1 MPQGCK
7 AMHDHGAERGMPTG
21 AAMNCAKSAGDAASA
36 PAKKKGKPR
45 DHAKTHKN
53 QG

>member
-21 AAMNCAKSAGDAASA
+21 AAMNCAK
-36 PAKKKGKPR
+36 
-45 DHAKTHKN
+45 THKN